1 MYGCDDLA
9 ILRANHA
16 GFCFGVKRA
25 IQLAMDSATEQPVYA
40 IGSLIHNRREME
52 RLKQYGVLQVSS
64 LEDVP
69 QNSTVIIRSH
79 GVGPVFLQQAA
90 QRNLHMID
98 ATCPFV
104 KKNQQ
109 LATDCTQKGKQVV
122 VFGDREHP
130 EVQAILEWSKNE
142 AWVVKNVQE
151 VASLPQTEKEVV
163 LMSQTTQQNQEFAE
177 IIGAMQ
183 QRYDKIQVEN
193 TICAATN
200 LRQQGVR
207 DLAEQVSLILVVGGK
222 DSANTKNLAK
232 ISQELGVETY
242 FLESAEEISTSMLK
256 DHKNI
261 GIAAGASTPMWI
273 IEEIEEV
280 LLKMLEMENQVEGTQ
295 ADCECGADPYGEG
308 LKEVHRGSRV
318 KGVVVQVSDNE
329 VLVDIG
335 GKSEGVLPYTEI
347 SECEANDIRKHFA
360 VGDEIE
366 VLVIRKENKE
376 GYPVL
381 SKKRIDQELYWAK
394 LAEMKENDEV
404 VTGKI
409 VEVVKGG
416 VLADVGVRGFIPAS
430 LVDIG
435 FVEDLSAYVGKEV
448 TAKILE
454 CERKNNK
461 LLLSPKAVLLEEA
474 EKKKAATWAS
484 LEEGQTRKGI
494 VRRLTSFGAFVD
506 IDGVDG
512 LLHVSEMAWHR
523 VNKPSDILKEGD
535 EVEVYI
541 LGVDKDKQKLSLGL
555 KQLVVNPWTVAKE
568 KYAEGSVWDAL
579 VLRTAPFGA
588 FVQLEPGVEGL
599 VHISQISWS
608 RVEKTEDALKPGDQ
622 VKVKVLSVD
631 EENKRMSLSIKET
644 TERPAAPVKQEAA
657 PAAEVAEEEQ
667 LPTENVED
675 LDVTIGDALK

>member
-1 MYGCDDLA
+1 MA
-9 ILRANHA
+9 IFRANHA

-25 IQLAMDSATEQPVYA
+25 IGLALDRKNKEPIYA
-40 IGSLIHNRREME
+40 VGPLIHNGREME
-52 RLKQYGVLQVSS
+52 RLAKHGVCQVHS
-64 LEDVP
+64 LAEVP
-69 QNSTVIIRSH
+69 EGSAVLVRSH
-79 GVGPVFLQQAA
+79 GVGPAFLRQAMA
-90 QRNLHMID
+90 QKLTIVD

-104 KKNQQ
+104 KKNQE
-109 LATDCTQKGKQVV
+109 LATKLSQEGKQVV
-122 VFGDREHP
+122 VFGDKEHP
-130 EVQAILEWSKNE
+130 EVQSILAWTEGM
-142 AWVVKNVQE
+142 AWVVKNSDE
-151 VASLPQTEKEVV
+151 ARNLPFTEKPVV
-163 LMSQTTQQNQEFAE
+163 LMSQTTQQKEEFVTVAAAIKE
-177 IIGAMQ
+177 TYPDAVVA
-183 QRYDKIQVEN
+183 D

-222 DSANTKNLAK
+222 DSANTKNLARIAEAK
-232 ISQELGVETY
+232 GVAVYLIEGA
-242 FLESAEEISTSMLK
+242 AEITSNMLAG
-256 DHKNI
+256 HNQV
-261 GIAAGASTPMWI
+261 GVAAGASTPLWI

-280 LLKMLEMENQVEGTQ
+280 LLKMLDMENQVEGTQ
-295 ADCECGADPYGEG
+295 ADCELGADPYGEG

-347 SECEANDIRKHFA
+347 SDSEASDIRSHFA

-381 SKKRIDQELYWAK
+381 SKKRIDQELYWNK

-435 FVEDLSAYVGKEV
+435 FVEDLSAYKGKEI

-454 CERKNNK
+454 CEKKNNK
-461 LLLSPKAVLLEEA
+461 LLLSPKAVLMEQA
-474 EKKKAATWAS
+474 EKQKAATWAT

-494 VRRLTSFGAFVD
+494 VRRLTSFGAFVE

-541 LGVDKDKQKLSLGL
+541 LAVDKEKQKLSLGL

-588 FVQLEPGVEGL
+588 FLQLEPGVEGL

-622 VKVKVLSVD
+622 VKVKILSVD
-631 EENKRMSLSIKET
+631 EENKRISLSIKET
-644 TERPAAPVKQEAA
+644 TERPAAPVKQEV
-657 PAAEVAEEEQ
+657 AAEEGPAEAEEAI
-667 LPTENVED
+667 PTENVEE
-675 LDVTIGDALK
+675 LGVTIGDAISENE

>member
-1 MYGCDDLA
+1 MA
-9 ILRANHA
+9 IFRANHA

-25 IQLAMDSATEQPVYA
+25 IGLAVDRDNKAPIYA
-40 IGSLIHNRREME
+40 VGPLIHNSREMQ
-52 RLKQYGVLQVSS
+52 RLKEHGVVQVQA
-64 LEDVP
+64 LTEVP
-69 QNSTVIIRSH
+69 VGGTVLVRSH
-79 GVGPVFLQQAA
+79 GVGPDFLRQAA
-90 QRNLHMID
+90 ARSLTVVD

-104 KKNQQ
+104 KKNQEF
-109 LATDCTQKGKQVV
+109 ATKLSHEGKQVII
-122 VFGDREHP
+122 FGDKEHP
-130 EVQAILEWSKNE
+130 EVQAILAWTEGT
-142 AWVVKNVQE
+142 AWVIKNSDE
-151 VASLPQTEKEVV
+151 VIDLPLTEKPVV
-163 LMSQTTQQNQEFAE
+163 FMSQTTQQKQEFLTVAAA
-177 IIGAMQ
+177 IKGK
-183 QRYDKIQVEN
+183 YPDGKVED

-207 DLAEQVSLILVVGGK
+207 DLSRQVSLILVVGGK
-222 DSANTKNLAK
+222 DSANTKNLAR
-232 ISQELGVETY
+232 IAEEMGVVTY
-242 FLESAEEISTSMLK
+242 LIESAAEIISDMVKGHTQV
-256 DHKNI
+256 
-261 GIAAGASTPMWI
+261 GIAAGASTPLWI

-280 LLKMLEMENQVEGTQ
+280 LLKMLDMENQVEGTQ
-295 ADCECGADPYGEG
+295 ADCELGADPYGEG

-318 KGVVVQVSDNE
+318 KGVVVQVSDSE

-347 SECEANDIRKHFA
+347 SDSEASDIRKHFA

-381 SKKRIDQELYWAK
+381 SKKRIDQELYWTK
-394 LAEMKENDEV
+394 LAEMKEKDEV

-435 FVEDLSAYVGKEV
+435 FVEDLSAYKGKEI

-461 LLLSPKAVLLEEA
+461 LLLSPKAVLLEQA
-474 EKKKAATWAS
+474 EKQKAATWAS

-494 VRRLTSFGAFVD
+494 VRRLTSFGAFVE

-541 LGVDKDKQKLSLGL
+541 LAVDKEKQKLSLGL

-568 KYAEGSVWDAL
+568 KYVEGSVWDAL

-588 FVQLEPGVEGL
+588 FLQLEPGVEGL

-608 RVEKTEDALKPGDQ
+608 RVEKTEDVLKPGDQ
-622 VKVKVLSVD
+622 VKVKILSVD
-631 EENKRMSLSIKET
+631 EENRRISLSIKET
-644 TERPAAPVKQEAA
+644 TERPAAPVKQEA
-657 PAAEVAEEEQ
+657 ETVAEETPAEEQ
-667 LPTENVED
+667 IPTENVEE
-675 LDVTIGDALK
+675 LGVTIGDAISENE

>member
-1 MYGCDDLA
+1 MA
-9 ILRANHA
+9 IFRANHA

-25 IQLAMDSATEQPVYA
+25 IGLALDRENKEPIYA
-40 IGSLIHNRREME
+40 VGPLIHNSREMQ
-52 RLKQYGVLQVSS
+52 RLENHGVIQVHA
-64 LEDVP
+64 LAEVP
-69 QNSTVIIRSH
+69 AGSAVLVRSH
-79 GVGPVFLQQAA
+79 GVGPGFLRQAMV
-90 QRNLHMID
+90 QGLTIVD

-104 KKNQQ
+104 KKNQE
-109 LATDCTQKGKQVV
+109 LATKLSCEGKQVV
-122 VFGDREHP
+122 IFGDKEHP
-130 EVQAILEWSKNE
+130 EVQGILAWTEGG
-142 AWVVKNVQE
+142 AWVVRSSDEARN
-151 VASLPQTEKEVV
+151 LPFTEKPVV
-163 LMSQTTQQNQEFAE
+163 LMSQTTQQKQEFLTVAAAIKE
-177 IIGAMQ
+177 IYPDAV
-183 QRYDKIQVEN
+183 VED

-222 DSANTKNLAK
+222 DSANTKNLAR
-232 ISQELGVETY
+232 I
-242 FLESAEEISTSMLK
+242 AEEKGVAVYLIEGAADVTSDMLK
-256 DHKNI
+256 GHRDV
-261 GIAAGASTPMWI
+261 GVAAGASTPLWI

-280 LLKMLEMENQVEGTQ
+280 LLKMLDMENQVEGTQ
-295 ADCECGADPYGEG
+295 ADCELGADPYGEG

-347 SECEANDIRKHFA
+347 SDSEASDIRSHFA

-381 SKKRIDQELYWAK
+381 SKKRIDQELYWNK

-435 FVEDLSAYVGKEV
+435 FVEDLSAYKGKEI

-461 LLLSPKAVLLEEA
+461 LLLSPKAVLLEQA
-474 EKKKAATWAS
+474 EKQKAATWAS

-494 VRRLTSFGAFVD
+494 VRRLTSFGAFVE

-541 LGVDKDKQKLSLGL
+541 LAVDKEKQKLSLGL
-555 KQLVVNPWTVAKE
+555 KQLVVNPWTIAKE
-568 KYAEGSVWDAL
+568 KYTEGSIWDAL

-588 FVQLEPGVEGL
+588 FLQLEPGVEGL

-622 VKVKVLSVD
+622 VKVKILSVD
-631 EENKRMSLSIKET
+631 EENRRISLSIKET
-644 TERPAAPVKQEAA
+644 TERPAAPVKPEAA
-657 PAAEVAEEEQ
+657 AEEAPVEAEEEI
-667 LPTENVED
+667 PTENVEE
-675 LDVTIGDALK
+675 LGVTIGDAISENE

>member
-1 MYGCDDLA
+1 MDGGTIYCILFYGCDFLA
-9 ILRANHA
+9 IFRANHA

-25 IQLAMDSATEQPVYA
+25 IGLAVDRDRKTPIYA
-40 IGSLIHNRREME
+40 VGPLIHNSREMQ
-52 RLKQYGVLQVSS
+52 RLAQYGVIQVQA
-64 LEDVP
+64 LYEVP
-69 QNSTVIIRSH
+69 ENNVVLIRSH
-79 GVGPVFLQQAA
+79 GVGPAFLQQAA
-90 QRNLHMID
+90 ARNLTVID

-104 KKNQQ
+104 KKNQD
-109 LATDCTQKGKQVV
+109 LATKLSREGKQVV
-122 VFGDREHP
+122 IFGDKEHP
-130 EVQAILEWSKNE
+130 EVLAILEWTE
-142 AWVVKNVQE
+142 GAAWVVRDSHE
-151 VASLPQTEKEVV
+151 VMSLPLTENPVV
-163 LMSQTTQQNQEFAE
+163 LMSQTTQQKQEFLTVADAVRE
-177 IIGAMQ
+177 
-183 QRYDKIQVEN
+183 RYPDAVVED

-222 DSANTKNLAK
+222 DSANTKNLAR
-232 ISQELGVETY
+232 I
-242 FLESAEEISTSMLK
+242 AEEKGVTSYLIEAAAEITSDMLK
-256 DHKNI
+256 GHAHV
-261 GIAAGASTPMWI
+261 GIAAGASTPLWI

-280 LLKMLEMENQVEGTQ
+280 LLKMLDMENQVEGTQ
-295 ADCECGADPYGEG
+295 ADCELGADPYGEG

-347 SECEANDIRKHFA
+347 SESEASDIRKHFA

-381 SKKRIDQELYWAK
+381 SKKRIDQELYWTK
-394 LAEMKENDEV
+394 LAEMKEKDEV

-435 FVEDLSAYVGKEV
+435 FVEDLSAYKGKEI

-461 LLLSPKAVLLEEA
+461 LLLSPKAVLMEQA
-474 EKKKAATWAS
+474 EKQKAATWAS

-494 VRRLTSFGAFVD
+494 VRRLTSFGAFVE

-535 EVEVYI
+535 QVEVYI
-541 LGVDKDKQKLSLGL
+541 LSVDKEKQKLSLGL

-588 FVQLEPGVEGL
+588 FLQLEPGVEG
-599 VHISQISWS
+599 
-608 RVEKTEDALKPGDQ
+608 
-622 VKVKVLSVD
+622 
-631 EENKRMSLSIKET
+631 
-644 TERPAAPVKQEAA
+644 
-657 PAAEVAEEEQ
+657 
-667 LPTENVED
+667 
-675 LDVTIGDALK
+675 

>member
-1 MYGCDDLA
+1 
-9 ILRANHA
+9 
-16 GFCFGVKRA
+16 
-25 IQLAMDSATEQPVYA
+25 
-40 IGSLIHNRREME
+40 
-52 RLKQYGVLQVSS
+52 
-64 LEDVP
+64 
-69 QNSTVIIRSH
+69 
-79 GVGPVFLQQAA
+79 
-90 QRNLHMID
+90 
-98 ATCPFV
+98 
-104 KKNQQ
+104 
-109 LATDCTQKGKQVV
+109 
-122 VFGDREHP
+122 
-130 EVQAILEWSKNE
+130 
-142 AWVVKNVQE
+142 
-151 VASLPQTEKEVV
+151 
-163 LMSQTTQQNQEFAE
+163 
-177 IIGAMQ
+177 
-183 QRYDKIQVEN
+183 
-193 TICAATN
+193 
-200 LRQQGVR
+200 
-207 DLAEQVSLILVVGGK
+207 
-222 DSANTKNLAK
+222 
-232 ISQELGVETY
+232 
-242 FLESAEEISTSMLK
+242 
-256 DHKNI
+256 
-261 GIAAGASTPMWI
+261 
-273 IEEIEEV
+273 
-280 LLKMLEMENQVEGTQ
+280 MLEMENQVEGTQ

-347 SECEANDIRKHFA
+347 SDSEASDIRKHFA

-381 SKKRIDQELYWAK
+381 SKKRIDQELYWTK

-435 FVEDLSAYVGKEV
+435 FVEDLSAYKGKEI

-461 LLLSPKAVLLEEA
+461 LLLSPKAVLLEQA
-474 EKKKAATWAS
+474 EKQKAATWAS

-494 VRRLTSFGAFVD
+494 VRRLTSFGAFVE

-523 VNKPSDILKEGD
+523 VNKPSDMLKEGD

-541 LGVDKDKQKLSLGL
+541 LGVDKEKQKLSLGL
-555 KQLVVNPWTVAKE
+555 KQLVVNPWTIAKE

-588 FVQLEPGVEGL
+588 FLQLEPGVEGL

-622 VKVKVLSVD
+622 VKVKILSVD

-644 TERPAAPVKQEAA
+644 TERPAAPVKQEAEATEA
-657 PAAEVAEEEQ
+657 PAEEQ
-667 LPTENVED
+667 VPTENVED
-675 LDVTIGDALK
+675 LGVTIGDAIKED